1 MTMLGRD
8 FEDFVALLLKERF
21 SDHILLIQHKLDS
34 GLIPDFILEY
44 DEKIVVVDAK
54 ERQFLTKADVYQIC
68 DYMKEVDAEY
78 GILYVA
84 EFTKVSEA
92 VEDYAICN
100 AVEIEYTDWKKS
112 EINKL
117 KILLPKYF
125 RS

>member
-1 MTMLGRD
+1 MTIPGRD

-21 SDHILLIQHKLDS
+21 PDHSLLIQHKLDS
-34 GLIPDFILEY
+34 GLIPDFILEC
-44 DEKIVVVDAK
+44 DEKIIVVDAK
-54 ERQFLTKADVYQIC
+54 ERQFLTKADVNHIC
-68 DYMKEVDAEY
+68 EYMEEVDAEY

-84 EFTKVSEA
+84 EFTKVSET

-100 AVEIEYTDWKKS
+100 AVEIEYTNWKKS